1 VSEERKNWDVK
12 NLGAGASIGGGVATI
27 IISLVMNSMNMNN
40 KAMQTEMNAN
50 NKTMQ
55 AEGKLAIEQIKN
67 LTDMLIRSEKRREKE
82 QSSAEKKF
90 EAFQT
95 KQDKIFELITKSTR
109 EIFTREDQNRHVDFV
124 NERFKKIDLQII
136 DLKTD
141 LIRIKKAQ

>member
-1 VSEERKNWDVK
+1 
-12 NLGAGASIGGGVATI
+12 
-27 IISLVMNSMNMNN
+27 
-40 KAMQTEMNAN
+40 MNAN
-50 NKTMQ
+50 NKTMR
-55 AEGKLAIEQIKN
+55 AEGKLALEQIKN

-109 EIFTREDQNRHVDFV
+109 EIFTRDDQNRHVDFI

-141 LIRIKKAQ
+141 LIRLKKAQ